1 LCIIDYSVRIGGEE
15 LKINSQFWYDNI
27 IHKMHIKNNDN
38 EESRPV
44 WTGFANNDVGNTMQ
58 IAVCDD
64 EKIYLDMIKGYLK
77 DCLASCDDDFFVNI
91 DTYTSGESLL
101 DAYNNG
107 ARYDLVFLDI
117 RMKRLSGYDTAKSI
131 RSFDNKAMIIFITSL
146 VDYIFSSF
154 EYKPFWFLTKPLSEE
169 KFKYVFFKA
178 LSEIQ
183 NSRNKV
189 YSFFSRENGLVSLEI
204 SNIIYLESAL
214 RRINIYSNT
223 QQFTY
228 YASINEE
235 EEKLKKYDFVRIH
248 RSYLVNMSYIQ
259 RINKENV
266 VLKNS
271 IVLPLS
277 EHRFKAVFDN
287 FTSYLARCSV

>member
-1 LCIIDYSVRIGGEE
+1 M
-15 LKINSQFWYDNI
+15 KINSQFWYDNI
-27 IHKMHIKNNDN
+27 VCKMYINKKNN
-38 EESRPV
+38 EKPFES
-44 WTGFANNDVGNTMQ
+44 GLLSNAGNTMQ
-58 IAVCDD
+58 IAICDD

-77 DCLASCDDDFFVNI
+77 NCLASCDEDILVNI

-101 DAYNNG
+101 DAYNG
-107 ARYDLVFLDI
+107 GTRYDLIFLDI
-117 RMKRLSGYDTAKSI
+117 RMKKLSGYETAKSI
-131 RSFDNKAMIIFITSL
+131 RDLDNKAMIIFITSL

-154 EYKPFWFLTKPLSEE
+154 EYRPFWFLTKPLSEE
-169 KFKYVFFKA
+169 KFKYVFYKA
-178 LSEIQ
+178 LTEIQ
-183 NSRNKV
+183 SSKNRV
-189 YSFFSRENGLVSLEI
+189 YSFFSRENGLVTI
-204 SNIIYLESAL
+204 DINNIIYLESSL

-259 RINKENV
+259 RINKKYV

-271 IVLPLS
+271 KVLPLS
-277 EHRFKAVFDN
+277 EHRFKDVFDN